1 MKMYFNYLIFRIKFF
16 IAKVKV
22 NNLKRKI
29 NFYKKIYK
37 L

>member
-1 MKMYFNYLIFRIKFF
+1 MKMYFNYLIFRIKLF

>member
-1 MKMYFNYLIFRIKFF
+1 MKMYFNYLIFRIKLF

-22 NNLKRKI
+22 KNLKRKI

>member
-16 IAKVKV
+16 ITKVKV